1 MSALLSDAARR
12 LAPEGAAHHE
22 QMVVGVIA
30 IAVLLAV
37 LLLREV
43 ARVQT
48 SGDRLRRAE
57 SLWFATAPLTLL
69 FAAVVVPRIVAL
81 LS

>member
-12 LAPEGAAHHE
+12 LSPGGATHHE

-30 IAVLLAV
+30 IGLLLAV

-43 ARVQT
+43 GRVQM

-57 SLWFATAPLTLL
+57 SLWFVTAPLTML
-69 FAAVVVPRIVAL
+69 FVAVVVPRIVGL